1 MKASSKTLRAPS
13 LSLDYVTYR
22 TSVVISTFDMT
33 LPASTSKTLEMSI
46 ESFVHW
52 TNNPKGGLSEVDSV
66 KFMTL
71 K

>member
-1 MKASSKTLRAPS
+1 MFVTFSKIHVPTAHS
-13 LSLDYVTYR
+13 TVTYR

>member
-1 MKASSKTLRAPS
+1 
-13 LSLDYVTYR
+13 
-22 TSVVISTFDMT
+22 MT
-33 LPASTSKTLEMSI
+33 LQASTSKTLEMSI
-46 ESFVHW
+46 ESFVDW